1 MITLF
6 VNPDEYLVQQR
17 IAQMKQALG
26 DPEMADLNVTELAGD
41 RTDAEDL
48 LYHANT
54 MPFLAERR
62 LVIVRDYLTQLDK
75 RMAASRSSVSA
86 AHKEAARLVHGLG
99 QLPASCDLVF
109 LEKGVDK
116 RRHLWK
122 GFTLEEAGGK
132 RKIPGLAA
140 LIEEGVVL
148 LETLATPD
156 VRSLP
161 GWIQR
166 QAKAKGVA
174 LEGRAVQMLADFV
187 GPNLRQLDNE
197 LDKLAAYAA
206 GRRVTPADVRLLV
219 SDASEALIWDLT
231 DALSQRN
238 GRKAMRSLHELRRN
252 DASPFY
258 LLTMIARQFRIL
270 IKVKEAT
277 ASRRGNEYDIARLVG
292 EKPYPVKKAMQQS
305 GRFSHQELDDI
316 LEQLL
321 EADHAMKIGADPDT
335 AIDVLVAE
343 LTLRRPRP
351 S

>member
-1 MITLF
+1 MIALF

-17 IAQMKQALG
+17 IAQLKQALG

-62 LVIVRDYLTQLDK
+62 LVIVRGYLTQLDK
-75 RMAASRSSVSA
+75 RMAASKSTNSA
-86 AHKEAARLVHGLG
+86 AHKEAARLLQGLD
-99 QLPASCDLVF
+99 QLPESCDLVF
-109 LEKGVDK
+109 LEQGVDK

-122 GFTLEEAGGK
+122 GFALEGSGK
-132 RKIPGLAA
+132 QKIPGLEAR
-140 LIEEGVVL
+140 IKSGTIQ

-166 QAKAKGVA
+166 QARNKGVT

-206 GRRVTPADVRLLV
+206 GRRITPEDVRLLV

-238 GRKAMRSLHELRRN
+238 GRKAMRSLQELRRN
-252 DASPFY
+252 DANPFY

-277 ASRRGNEYDIARLVG
+277 AGRRGNEYDIARQVG

-305 GRFSHQELDDI
+305 GRFAQPELDAI
-316 LEQLL
+316 LDRLL
-321 EADHAMKIGADPDT
+321 EADYAMKTGADPDT
-335 AIDVLVAE
+335 TIDVLVAE
-343 LTLRRPRP
+343 LTARRPQR

>member
-1 MITLF
+1 MIALF

-17 IAQMKQALG
+17 IAQLKQALG
-26 DPEMADLNVTELAGD
+26 DPEMADLNLTELAGD

-75 RMAASRSSVSA
+75 RMAASKSTNSA
-86 AHKEAARLVHGLG
+86 AHKEAARLLEGLG
-99 QLPASCDLVF
+99 QLPESCDLVF

-122 GFTLEEAGGK
+122 GFTLEETAGK
-132 RKIPGLAA
+132 RKIPGLEAQ
-140 LIEEGVVL
+140 IKEGTIR

-166 QAKAKGVA
+166 QAKAKGMA

-206 GRRVTPADVRLLV
+206 GRRITPEDVQLLV

-252 DASPFY
+252 DANPFY

-277 ASRRGNEYDIARLVG
+277 AGRRGNEYDIARQVN

-305 GRFSHQELDDI
+305 GRFALPELDAI
-316 LEQLL
+316 LDRLL
-321 EADHAMKIGADPDT
+321 EADYAMKTGADPDT
-335 AIDVLVAE
+335 TIDVLVAE
-343 LTLRRPRP
+343 LTARHSQRF
-351 S
+351 